1 MNKKID
7 ADAFAINEQKSAVV
21 KNLRKIWDSK
31 KLEIKFTQ
39 VTAAKDLGWSQ
50 GAISHYLN
58 EITEL
63 NAAAVIK
70 FANFL
75 DVDPREIDPDIEPS
89 LPSVQN
95 KEIKY
100 NAKDMTKAV
109 NKTLSDRSL
118 ASSILVK
125 VPNEG
130 AYSVFYLTTPKN
142 LFSNADTVDQLECY
156 IRLCKPSD
164 LIKPKFYAVRLK
176 KKKNLRFYSRTSLPD
191 KALIHSMWSVVSIS
205 YY

>member
-21 KNLRKIWDSK
+21 KNLRRIWDGK

-58 EITEL
+58 DITEL

-100 NAKDMTKAV
+100 NAKDMTKAI

-130 AYSVFYLTTPKN
+130 AYSVFYLTNPKN
-142 LFSNADTVDQLECY
+142 PFSNTHTVDQLECY

-164 LIKPKFYAVRLK
+164 LIKPKFYAARLK
-176 KKKNLRFYSRTSLPD
+176 NKKNLRFYGPTSLPD
-191 KALIHSMWSVVSIS
+191 KALIHSLWSVVSIS